1 MLNKKVGV
9 GFGLVY
15 VLVGVVGFVVTGFSG
30 FASMNGPLL
39 LGIFMLNPLHNIV
52 HVLVGAVLIAGG
64 LASITVSR
72 WVNTTVGVV
81 YLLVFA
87 MGLAL
92 QDSAANILALNGAD
106 HGLHL
111 ISALLLASVGLAVDR
126 SSGAGR
132 RSVGTAAGAGL

>member
-1 MLNKKVGV
+1 MVNKNVGV

-15 VLVGVVGFVVTGFSG
+15 VLVGVVGFFVTGFSG

-39 LGIFMLNPLHNIV
+39 LGIFMVNPLHNIV
-52 HVLVGAVLIAGG
+52 HVLVGALLIAGG
-64 LASITVSR
+64 LASIAVSR
-72 WVNTTVGVV
+72 WVNTTVGAV

-92 QDSAANILALNGAD
+92 QDSTANILALNGAD

-111 ISALLLASVGLAVDR
+111 ISALLLVTVGLVADR
-126 SSGAGR
+126 SSAR
-132 RSVGTAAGAGL
+132 AALR

>member
-1 MLNKKVGV
+1 MVNKNVGV

-15 VLVGVVGFVVTGFSG
+15 VLVGMVGFFITGFSG

-52 HVLVGAVLIAGG
+52 HVLVGTLLIAGG
-64 LASITVSR
+64 LASIMVSR
-72 WVNTTVGVV
+72 RVNTTVGAV

-87 MGLAL
+87 IGLVM
-92 QDSAANILALNGAD
+92 QGSSANILALNGAD

-111 ISALLLASVGLAVDR
+111 ISALLLATVGLAADR
-126 SSGAGR
+126 SSR
-132 RSVGTAAGAGL
+132 RAALR